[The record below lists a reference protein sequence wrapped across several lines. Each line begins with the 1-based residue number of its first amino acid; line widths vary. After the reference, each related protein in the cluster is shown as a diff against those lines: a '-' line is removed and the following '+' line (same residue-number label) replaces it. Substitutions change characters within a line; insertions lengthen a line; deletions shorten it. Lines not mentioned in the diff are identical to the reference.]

1 MNRDNLMYGT
11 PSNGMISPFS
21 SSGNSLGIIFS
32 YSSWDLIRSQMTLL
46 IETNQRL
53 MNEIDARVKDNV
65 LILGQGIQSSLE
77 NEISVVGASEVELKP
92 GYQYSILSCRLVK
105 PRQIQVIFEFRSHIS
120 GKHN

>member
-46 IETNQRL
+46 
-53 MNEIDARVKDNV
+53 
-65 LILGQGIQSSLE
+65 IQSSLE